1 MTLTRYSSAPNVW
14 NSAPFELMNRLREEV
29 QHAFEAPLTAAAPY
43 FTSWAPALD
52 LYEENDRLVV
62 KLEAP
67 GLKKDA
73 FSLSLHDGVLSISG
87 ERKLAERRENARGYR
102 AERFEGRFQRS
113 LALPKQVDAE
123 KVAATYRDGVLTV
136 TLPVAEAARPR
147 QINIQAN

>member
-1 MTLTRYSSAPNVW
+1 MTLTRYSNAPNLW

-29 QHAFEAPLTAAAPY
+29 QRAFEAPLAAAPY
-43 FTSWAPALD
+43 FTHWAPALD
-52 LYEENDRLVV
+52 LYEDGDNLVV

-73 FSLSLHDGVLSISG
+73 FSLSLHEGVLSISG
-87 ERKLAERRENARGYR
+87 ERKLSERRENARGYR

-113 LALPKQVDAE
+113 LALPKAVDAD
-123 KVAATYRDGVLTV
+123 KVTASYKDGVLTV

-147 QINIQAN
+147 QINIHAN